1 MVGLRA
7 AVRKLW
13 ESVEGIAI
21 RLELNSAGHVA
32 MQAVEFG
39 IQDQVPRPS
48 VKN

>member
-21 RLELNSAGHVA
+21 RLELNSAGHFA
-32 MQAVEFG
+32 MLPG
-39 IQDQVPRPS
+39 KIKIPRAS
-48 VKN
+48 MIN